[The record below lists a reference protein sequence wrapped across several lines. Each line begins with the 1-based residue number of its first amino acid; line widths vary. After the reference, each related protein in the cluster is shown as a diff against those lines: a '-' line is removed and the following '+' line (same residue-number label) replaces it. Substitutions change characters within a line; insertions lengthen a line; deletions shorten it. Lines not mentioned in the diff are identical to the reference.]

1 MNYRDGSIVLDLHQ
15 EVLEPIMRGEHR
27 AAVLESVACNEDVI
41 RHVADQILDGWT
53 ENGNCGRTYVEA
65 DPQHALSQARRRVAL
80 GAGEVA
86 AREIRELARR
96 VASLEEETKQLTHE
110 LYNARRG
117 R

>member
-53 ENGNCGRTYVEA
+53 ENGNCGMTHVAA
-65 DPQHALSQARRRVAL
+65 DPQCALSQARRSIAL
-80 GAGEVA
+80 GANEVA
-86 AREIRELARR
+86 AREIRELTQR
-96 VASLEEETKQLTHE
+96 VASLDAE
-110 LYNARRG
+110 NARLIEALRDA
-117 R
+117 RRDR

>member
-53 ENGNCGRTYVEA
+53 ENGNSGMTYDEA
-65 DPQHALSQARRRVAL
+65 DPKCALSQARRRIAL
-80 GAGEVA
+80 GAGDVA

-96 VASLEEETKQLTHE
+96 AASLEAENGRLAHE
-110 LYNARRG
+110 LYNARRA